1 MIPRFPIRAA
11 VAVQTVKMNIVHKH
25 GMKYLRIKV
34 HRSDGQ
40 CADRFPMVRFRKAH
54 EPRPFRMA
62 GLVMVLESHLER
74 CLYAGRTVVM
84 KSKAGQS
91 LR

>member
-25 GMKYLRIKV
+25 RMEYLRIKV

-40 CADRFPMVRFRKAH
+40 RADRFSMI
-54 EPRPFRMA
+54 
-62 GLVMVLESHLER
+62 
-74 CLYAGRTVVM
+74 
-84 KSKAGQS
+84 
-91 LR
+91 